1 MTMSCCGLE
10 ESQLRGIEDMS
21 AATIEQLRIPETLD
35 GDDAQDFL
43 QAVEVSRQVRVHTWG
58 NDVLAYTAKELFAQ
72 CHDPYEWYV
81 VLVARNA
88 GAIVGRA
95 GIAMPLDD
103 NTELA
108 HVTLDV
114 LPSAAGAGLGRKLLE
129 AAELFVKGENRKVVM
144 VETNHPAAAL
154 VAGASDLILATHGS
168 GALPLSSREARFAYS
183 AGYDLELVEQFSAC
197 ALPLPAGVA
206 AELVG
211 KAAARHEPAYA
222 VHQWMDSCPEK
233 WAQDFV
239 RLEQDLSGRDD
250 SAKDQDQDRGNAQG
264 NGQWDVA
271 RLREA
276 EELSARTGRHTL
288 VSAAECLATGT
299 LVGFTSISILGHR
312 NDVAFQDDTIVE
324 MAHKGKD
331 VGLQIKVA
339 NMEMLMREFPQ
350 TRAIYTWN
358 APENSATL
366 SVNGQLGF
374 VNAGATGQWRKDFN
388 TLS

>member
-1 MTMSCCGLE
+1 
-10 ESQLRGIEDMS
+10 MS
-21 AATIEQLRIPETLD
+21 AATIEQLRIPETLE
-35 GDDAQDFL
+35 GDAAQDFL

-58 NDVLAYTAKELFAQ
+58 NDVLAYTAQELFAQ

-88 GAIVGRA
+88 GTIVGRA

-114 LPSAAGAGLGRKLLE
+114 LPAAAGAGLGRQLLE
-129 AAELFVKGENRKVVM
+129 AAELFVRGENRKIVM
-144 VETNHPAAAL
+144 VETNHPVAAL
-154 VAGASDLILATHGS
+154 VDGASDPITATHGS

-197 ALPLPAGVA
+197 ALPLPEGVA
-206 AELVG
+206 AGLAD
-211 KAAARHEPAYA
+211 KAAVMQEPAYA

-233 WAQDFV
+233 WAPDFV
-239 RLEQDLSGRDD
+239 RLEQDLSGNADPARG
-250 SAKDQDQDRGNAQG
+250 QDQELEQAQELD
-264 NGQWDVA
+264 QWDVNS
-271 RLREA
+271 LREA

-288 VSAAECLATGT
+288 VSAAECLATGA

-350 TRAIYTWN
+350 TRTIYTWN
-358 APENSATL
+358 APENSAML
-366 SVNGQLGF
+366 SVNAQLGF
-374 VNAGATGQWRKDFN
+374 VSAGATGQWRKDFN
-388 TLS
+388 ALG